1 MKKILLSIAFLITS
15 VYSQAQVLLSDD
27 FNSLTVGNIGT
38 DLTGATVGQGGFYTD
53 ATGGANTNFQIVAEG
68 GAYGNVVQLTGSAT
82 ATGTRY
88 LWRDGLSAAWT
99 ARTSGNNIFEVDY
112 EFFTGPVTTSKNTV
126 RVVLYNSDYTKVLGG
141 LSMVLDTKVISGLSY
156 YDNAGT
162 LGNYLF
168 NLGATPVA
176 LTANT
181 WVRVGFSFNKTTGE
195 VIFRGPG
202 FDGSIPGAGA
212 GVDPFEVDYI
222 MTAGTGNAS
231 AGVGKYDN
239 LVAKAS
245 ATDTL
250 LGVKSNQ
257 LSDTSFSVYPN
268 PALNVINFSNTTNA
282 VVSAIEMTDMNG
294 RVVTSAKVN
303 ATEGQ
308 ISVSDL
314 ATGIYMMN
322 ITTDQG
328 VVVKKIVKQ

>member
-1 MKKILLSIAFLITS
+1 MKKLLLSIAFLTTS
-15 VYSQAQVLLSDD
+15 FYSQAQVLLSDN

-38 DLTGATVGQGGFYTD
+38 DITGATTGQGGFYTD
-53 ATGGANTNFQIVAEG
+53 AAGGAATNFQIVNEG
-68 GAYGNVVQLTGSAT
+68 GAYGNVVQLTGSST

-88 LWRDGLSAAWT
+88 LWRDGLTAAWT
-99 ARTSGNNIFEVDY
+99 GRTAGNDIIEVDY

-126 RVVLYNSDYTKVLGG
+126 RVILYNSDYTKVLGG

-168 NLGATPVA
+168 NLGSTPVA

-202 FDGSIPGAGA
+202 FDGSVPGAGA
-212 GVDPFEVDYI
+212 GTDPAEIDYI
-222 MTAGTGNAS
+222 MTAGTGNAL

-257 LSDTSFSVYPN
+257 LTDAGFSVYPN
-268 PALNVINFSNTTNA
+268 PAMNVINFSNTTDA
-282 VVSAIEMTDMNG
+282 VVSSIEMTDMNG
-294 RVVTSAKVN
+294 RIVKSEKVN

-314 ATGIYMMN
+314 TTGMYMMK

-328 VVVKKIVKQ
+328 TAVKKIVKQ